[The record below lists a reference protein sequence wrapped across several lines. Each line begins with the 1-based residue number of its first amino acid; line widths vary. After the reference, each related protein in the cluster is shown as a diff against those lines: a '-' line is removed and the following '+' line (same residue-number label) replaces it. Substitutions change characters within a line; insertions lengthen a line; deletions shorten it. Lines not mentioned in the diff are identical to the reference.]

1 MAQKLSI
8 EDFLPLTDRLPL
20 VDVRSPGEFAQGHIP
35 GAVNISLFDNDERAK
50 IGIRYK
56 QGGKENAVQLGLEIV
71 GPKLA
76 DFVKQ
81 ARKIAP
87 KKEILVHC
95 WRGGMRSGSM
105 AWLFETAGMKAY
117 TLEGGYKAYRRHI
130 RAAFS
135 NPVKLFVLG
144 GYTGSGKTDILK
156 AIEKAG
162 EQFLDIEEIAHHK
175 GSVFGPLGQE
185 PQPTNEQ
192 FENNLADAWRK
203 FDFDRPLWVEDESR
217 HLGFCGIPDPL
228 FQQMRLAPL
237 VKIMVPKTERE
248 KRLVREY
255 GDFEHNALLEQ
266 LVKIRERL
274 GGQHL
279 NEAIQALEDNNLQL
293 VADITL
299 RYYDK
304 AYAHG
309 ASKRPQENVYEII
322 LEKDDPEINT
332 RRILEFIKTDN
343 FKYFKL

>member
-1 MAQKLSI
+1 MARKISI
-8 EDFLPLTDRLPL
+8 EEFLPLTDKFPL
-20 VDVRSPGEFAQGHIP
+20 VDVRSPKEYAQGHIP
-35 GAVNISLFDNDERAK
+35 GAVNIPLFDNDERALV
-50 IGIRYK
+50 GIRYK

-135 NPVKLFVLG
+135 KPVQLFVLG
-144 GYTGSGKTDILK
+144 GYTGSGKTDVLK
-156 AIEKAG
+156 AMEKAG
-162 EQFLDIEEIAHHK
+162 EQFLDIEGIAHHK

-203 FDFDRPLWVEDESR
+203 FDFDKPIWVEDESR

-228 FQQMRLAPL
+228 FQQMRQAPL
-237 VKIMVPKTERE
+237 IKILVPKPERE

-255 GDFEHNALLEQ
+255 GSFSTEALMEQ

-279 NEAIQALEDNNLQL
+279 KEAITALETGNLL
-293 VADITL
+293 KVAEITL
-299 RYYDK
+299 HYYDK

-309 ASKRPQENVYEII
+309 ASKRPSNQIYELEVNHDNPTENAR
-322 LEKDDPEINT
+322 L
-332 RRILEFIKTDN
+332 ILEFTKKSI
-343 FKYFKL
+343 